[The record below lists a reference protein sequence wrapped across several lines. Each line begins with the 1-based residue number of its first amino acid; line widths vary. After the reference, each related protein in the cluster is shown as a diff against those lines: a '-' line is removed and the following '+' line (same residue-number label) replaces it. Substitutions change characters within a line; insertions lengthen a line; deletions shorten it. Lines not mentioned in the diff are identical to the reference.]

1 MDHDSVAPGRGKDHS
16 AASHRL
22 QVPVNDRER
31 QGGAVVIQTAVVGP
45 DRVPYGDLS
54 VLLKSHWDIKIVA
67 QVGFD
72 PERTSEVA
80 SAVTSAGAT
89 VVVLNTGYMVSQ
101 VLPLVAD
108 IKAQNRQAGV
118 LMLVDPEKL
127 GMLPTRRRS
136 AELSFLDRTA
146 SAALIADTIRRI
158 ATGERVVQPR
168 LELAV
173 LAGNRRAS
181 TRELEVLGL
190 AAEGSSVAEIATRLR
205 LARGT
210 VRNYLSAVITNTG
223 ARNRIDAIRIA
234 RRDGWL
240 H

>member
-1 MDHDSVAPGRGKDHS
+1 
-16 AASHRL
+16 
-22 QVPVNDRER
+22 
-31 QGGAVVIQTAVVGP
+31 VIQTAVVG
-45 DRVPYGDLS
+45 DLRVPHGNLPDLM
-54 VLLKSHWDIKIVA
+54 KRHWDIKIVGHVA
-67 QVGFD
+67 FD
-72 PERTSEVA
+72 AEGASTMA
-80 SAVTSAGAT
+80 SALVATGAT

-108 IKAQNRQAGV
+108 IMVKAPGTGV
-118 LMLVDPEKL
+118 LMLIDPEKP

-136 AELSFLDRTA
+136 ARLSFLDRTA
-146 SAALIADTIRRI
+146 PAVLLADTIRRV
-158 ATGERVVQPR
+158 AAGERVVQPR

-173 LAGNRRAS
+173 LSGNRLAS

-190 AAEGSSVAEIATRLR
+190 AAEGSSVAEIANRLY

-210 VRNYLSAVITNTG
+210 VRNYLSAVITKTG

>member
-1 MDHDSVAPGRGKDHS
+1 M
-16 AASHRL
+16 
-22 QVPVNDRER
+22 
-31 QGGAVVIQTAVVGP
+31 IQIAVVG
-45 DRVPYGDLS
+45 DVRVPHGDLN
-54 VLLKSHWDIKIVA
+54 VLLKSHWDIRIVGHA
-67 QVGFD
+67 AFD
-72 PERTSEVA
+72 AEGASTVA
-80 SAVTSAGAT
+80 STVVSAGAT
-89 VVVLNTGYMVSQ
+89 VVLLNTGYMVSQ

-108 IKAQNRQAGV
+108 IKGQNPQASV
-118 LMLVDPEKL
+118 LMLIDPEKP

-146 SAALIADTIRRI
+146 PAALIADTIRRL
-158 ATGERVVQPR
+158 AAGERVVQPR

-173 LAGNRRAS
+173 LAGNRLAS

-190 AAEGSSVAEIATRLR
+190 AAEGSSVAEIANRLY

-210 VRNYLSAVITNTG
+210 VRNYLSAVITKTG